1 LFPYFYPATTLFF
14 QKSLINFI
22 GWISRKKQQMKVLT
36 SFFICSVAII
46 LLEGC
51 SASKPVALPD
61 APMAERPKNII
72 LLIGDGM
79 GLSQITAALYSNN
92 NHLNLETMP
101 FIGFHKTYSSDD
113 LVTDS
118 AAGATA
124 FASGIKTYN
133 NAIGLN
139 KDSLPVKT
147 ILEEAKEF
155 GLAAGLIATSTI
167 VHATPAAFA
176 AHAKSREYYEEIA
189 SDMAESNVD
198 LLIGGGK
205 KYFDR
210 REYDNRDITKE
221 LTQKGYRISDYSQE
235 DIITAKFDP
244 AKPLIFFT
252 ADKQPLTV
260 TAGRDYLPL
269 ATRKALNFL
278 EKRSDKG
285 FFLMVEG
292 SQIDWACHAND
303 AKLSIRETLDFDK
316 AVGEALAFAR
326 SHGNTLVIVTA
337 DHETGGLSVIE
348 VSKMNRLECAFTT
361 INHTA
366 TMVPVFAFGP
376 MAQQFAGIFENTAIY
391 KKMRAAFGFPEVQT
405 SATSS
410 YQK

>member
-1 LFPYFYPATTLFF
+1 MRFL
-14 QKSLINFI
+14 
-22 GWISRKKQQMKVLT
+22 R
-36 SFFICSVAII
+36 SFFILAIAI
-46 LLEGC
+46 TLLEAC
-51 SASKPVALPD
+51 SSSKAIAVPD
-61 APMAERPKNII
+61 APLAEKPKNII

-79 GLSQITAALYSNN
+79 GLAQITAALYSNN
-92 NHLNLETMP
+92 NRLNITEMP
-101 FIGFHKTYSSDD
+101 FVGFHKTYSTDD

-147 ILEEAKEF
+147 ILEEAKEL
-155 GLAAGLIATSTI
+155 GLATGLIATSTI

-176 AHAKSREYYEEIA
+176 AHAKSREFYEEIA

-198 LLIGGGK
+198 LLVGGGK

-210 REYDNRDITKE
+210 REYDNRDITTE
-221 LTQKGYRISDYSQE
+221 LIKKGYRVSDYSQE
-235 DIITAKFDP
+235 DIGTAKWDP
-244 AKPLIFFT
+244 AKPFVFFT

-260 TAGRDYLPL
+260 AAGRDYLSYT
-269 ATRKALNFL
+269 TRKALTYL

-303 AKLSIRETLDFDK
+303 AKLSIKETLDFDK

-337 DHETGGLSVIE
+337 DHETGGLSINE
-348 VSKMNRLECAFTT
+348 GSKMNRLECSFTT

-376 MAQQFAGIFENTAIY
+376 MAQKFAGIFENTMIY
-391 KKMRAAFGFPEVQT
+391 KKMCAALGFPEPQNP
-405 SATSS
+405 AASS